1 MRLDVSVDI
10 PFPRAQVFA
19 AYRDKLPEA
28 SCRTCRTC
36 APSPVTSRTDEG
48 PIREAGEPVEGRR
61 RHSRRSSEK
70 FLSED
75 LLEWDDHATWD
86 ADKFIVNWRTVV
98 LAFKD
103 AVDSSGRNLFDELSP
118 TSTRYRIEGE
128 LKVDAGKI
136 RGVPRFLGGTISPV
150 VETFLVGAIKPN
162 LVSVAK
168 GVEQYLRKQVDAG
181 AECCFGPCAVGAVC
195 VCDLPAANR

>member
-10 PFPRAQVFA
+10 PFARSLVFA
-19 AYRDKLPEA
+19 AYRDKLPELVPYLPNV
-28 SCRTCRTC
+28 RGIT
-36 APSPVTSRTDEG
+36 VVSRTDEG
-48 PIREAGEPVEGRR
+48 PIARLLNRWKGGGDIPAAVR
-61 RHSRRSSEK
+61 K

-86 ADKFIVNWRTVV
+86 AEKFIVNWRTVV
-98 LAFKD
+98 PAFKD
-103 AVDSSGRNLFDELSP
+103 AVDSSGRNLFDELGP

-136 RGVPRFLGGTISPV
+136 RGVPRFLSGTISPV

-168 GVEQYLRKQVDAG
+168 GIEQYLR
-181 AECCFGPCAVGAVC
+181 
-195 VCDLPAANR
+195 NRSP